1 MLQQQLHVLR
11 RGPGGQLPA
20 RRALPRRGA
29 VPRGRAGLPRPQG
42 EAVRHLQPNI
52 LSVTMTSVQT
62 CKPCW
67 TMFDDV
73 VQYSKTGLYLSS

>member
-42 EAVRHLQPNI
+42 EAVRHLQPDI
-52 LSVTMTSVQT
+52 LSVTVTSVQT
-62 CKPCW
+62 CKRCW

-73 VQYSKTGLYLSS
+73 VQYSMIQEGAI

>member
-29 VPRGRAGLPRPQG
+29 VPRGRAGLPRAQG
-42 EAVRHLQPNI
+42 EAVRHLQQNI
-52 LSVTMTSVQT
+52 LCVTSASAV
-62 CKPCW
+62 CRH
-67 TMFDDV
+67 V
-73 VQYSKTGLYLSS
+73 SHV

>member
-29 VPRGRAGLPRPQG
+29 VPRGRAGLPRAQG
-42 EAVRHLQPNI
+42 KAVRHLQQNI
-52 LSVTMTSVQT
+52 LRVTMTSVQT
-62 CKPCW
+62 CKPCL
-67 TMFDDV
+67 TLFDDV
-73 VQYSKTGLYLSS
+73 VQYSEKGPC

>member
-29 VPRGRAGLPRPQG
+29 VPRGRAGLPRAQG
-42 EAVRHLQPNI
+42 EAVRHLQQNI
-52 LSVTMTSVQT
+52 LCVTSVQT

-73 VQYSKTGLYLSS
+73 VQYSEKGPY